1 MSVRLSTEQGL
12 EREVGGSKLAIRTAY
27 WPAFNI
33 PSIPFQST
41 GFLWIHNSLNFWFG
55 LVFNHCHCAILKAL
69 GLCTVSVYRMLK
81 LRLGELRCEKL
92 SDRRRFAYFQ
102 GDFMATT
109 EVNLA
114 LVGLPSGWCRVF
126 IAAFVIRYHTVS
138 TFFHVKSTSSICPE
152 GFATDAT
159 SLQQPPRSAA
169 KRRCLCEDTAWVPTI
184 SMRYPENYDFT
195 RLQAFFT
202 RLCCKSYWKHWVAFC
217 CHIRWGGLL
226 WLLAED

>member
-41 GFLWIHNSLNFWFG
+41 GFLWIHNSYWISDLAWFSITVTVPFWK
-55 LVFNHCHCAILKAL
+55 LWVCLR
-69 GLCTVSVYRMLK
+69 YRMLK

-109 EVNLA
+109 EVDLA
-114 LVGLPSGWCRVF
+114 LLGLPSGWCRVF
-126 IAAFVIRYHTVS
+126 YRCFCHRVPHHIHILPSMFCQRKYMPWRICNWCNFSTTTSQKRCQEAVMRSRSQMLLMRRHGMSSHDLLEISWELWFYTFASLFCTFV
-138 TFFHVKSTSSICPE
+138 
-152 GFATDAT
+152 
-159 SLQQPPRSAA
+159 L
-169 KRRCLCEDTAWVPTI
+169 
-184 SMRYPENYDFT
+184 
-195 RLQAFFT
+195 
-202 RLCCKSYWKHWVAFC
+202 
-217 CHIRWGGLL
+217 
-226 WLLAED
+226 